1 MRCRDSGPLA
11 FSVRERPELAEQAWE
26 LTQDTL
32 PEYNSHGD
40 VLNRYWGRL
49 TEERPDFQFH
59 LLDGDE
65 ILARARSIPVRW
77 DGTVED
83 LPEGIDGAITRGFDE
98 GGGNVLC
105 ALLIAVPRAKQG
117 GGVSR
122 VALEAMVETA
132 RRHALGAVIA
142 PVRPSWKERY
152 PLTPIERYAE
162 WTRQDGLPFDPW
174 MRVHA
179 RLGAEIL
186 RPVPRSLRITGTVS
200 EWESWIELALPE
212 SGEYVFPHGLA
223 TLRVDCDADLGS
235 YWEPNVWMQHAV
247 S

>member
-1 MRCRDSGPLA
+1 M
-11 FSVRERPELAEQAWE
+11 
-26 LTQDTL
+26 
-32 PEYNSHGD
+32 
-40 VLNRYWGRL
+40 
-49 TEERPDFQFH
+49 
-59 LLDGDE
+59 
-65 ILARARSIPVRW
+65 RW

-83 LPEGIDGAITRGFDE
+83 LPEGIDGAIARGFDE

-162 WTRQDGLPFDPW
+162 WTREDGLPFDPW